1 MLVAL
6 GTFAKGIM
14 FNDNYDYDRKM
25 YFIVDTKD
33 WVVECV
39 DEKTLKEYI
48 QFLGIKFS
56 NVKLVPAKGHETE
69 EISKGNIDSS
79 TILVFKYVCKLDIP
93 ANIARRLNKLSL
105 SVIGN
110 TDGSNKYKFSD
121 LLVKELGLVS
131 PKDNGV
137 CISVGSFAGFV
148 GSDVTPIYT
157 YADGVISF
165 DRYWTTE

>member
-6 GTFAKGIM
+6 GTLARGIM
-14 FNDNYDYDRKM
+14 FHDDYDYDRKM
-25 YFIVDTKD
+25 YFVVDTKD

-39 DEKTLKEYI
+39 SEETLKEYI
-48 QFLGIKFS
+48 KFLGIKFS
-56 NVKLVPAKGHETE
+56 NVKLVPVKGHENE
-69 EISKGNIDSS
+69 EITRGNIDSS
-79 TILVFKYVCKLDIP
+79 TILVFKSVCKLDIP

-105 SVIGN
+105 SVIGD

-137 CISVGSFAGFV
+137 CISVSSFAGYA
-148 GSDVTPIYT
+148 GSDVNPIYT
-157 YADGVISF
+157 YSDGVISF